1 MSILSVRAPDC
12 FSIFQRSLIQ
22 SNDLPMADLL
32 SDRLVAEVFEQERV
46 KFGIADE
53 DGSIRNYRG

>member
-1 MSILSVRAPDC
+1 MRAPDC